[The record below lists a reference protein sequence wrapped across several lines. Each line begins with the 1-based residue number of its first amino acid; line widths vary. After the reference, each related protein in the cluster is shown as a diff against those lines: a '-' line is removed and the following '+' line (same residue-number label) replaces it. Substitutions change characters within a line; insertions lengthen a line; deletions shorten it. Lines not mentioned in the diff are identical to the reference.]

1 MTAEREQNW
10 QPITMLPMFTEV
22 VTGMLDGAA
31 EQQQLLASAR
41 PYSSL
46 DHATLDRVERVYR
59 DGLDGHEAFEN
70 QLARWQREHPGAEGL
85 AELGEQV
92 GQLRPAYQRVLDLA
106 AQQRDNTIEALMGKS
121 DAQVG
126 LEALLGGPL
135 PDNDTDR
142 PGKREADTD
151 DIFDTLFADEPDD
164 TEQPTDRRGQ
174 LAKLVFDLIGGY
186 LDQDT
191 DRVAQIVA
199 RSKRPARSARCSPR
213 HCGSPHS

>member
-70 QLARWQREHPGAEGL
+70 QLARWQREHPGAEGGL

-126 LEALLGGPL
+126 LEACSAVRSR
-135 PDNDTDR
+135 T
-142 PGKREADTD
+142 T
-151 DIFDTLFADEPDD
+151 T
-164 TEQPTDRRGQ
+164 PTGRAS
-174 LAKLVFDLIGGY
+174 AKP
-186 LDQDT
+186 T
-191 DRVAQIVA
+191 PTT
-199 RSKRPARSARCSPR
+199 SSTPCSPTNPTTPNSR
-213 HCGSPHS
+213 PIDAGSSPSWCLT